1 MSLKDQI
8 KAILQEA
15 EIYRRQG
22 LLEESRSKYKE
33 ATDLIQAN
41 AQLRNREALIQAI
54 GSKVASLDS
63 TTDALDNEDA
73 SPQLSP
79 KAQDLIKKLFS
90 FSEKKDRDEA
100 ALEGAI
106 ALAKFGQFDGALQ
119 EFQTLIERDTHR
131 LVAAK
136 NILRCHFAVN
146 ANEAAVDQLKAWLA
160 GDLFSPEQLTG
171 LKSNVADHLARQ
183 GVEVE
188 LPEIEVSAPAAADD
202 SSAPGDMGM
211 GLNDDDQGEFLDITS
226 IGITMEAGPSQGQM
240 IEFDVNFQSGNML
253 SLIIPSKDEPLI
265 EQLQDGIRLDNIQ
278 YYSPIAIFRGAGVVS
293 SRTQIKNGPKKGD
306 FCLDVK
312 IVNQ

>member
-1 MSLKDQI
+1 MSLKEKI

-22 LLEESRSKYKE
+22 LLEEARLKYRE
-33 ATDLIQAN
+33 ATQLIESN
-41 AQLRNREALIQAI
+41 AQLRNRDALIQAI

-63 TTDALDNEDA
+63 DSDALDNEDA

-106 ALAKFGQFDGALQ
+106 ALAKFGQFDGALE
-119 EFQTLIERDTHR
+119 EFKALIERDTHR

-136 NILRCHFAVN
+136 NILRCHFALN
-146 ANEAAVDQLKAWLA
+146 ANEAAVDQFKEWQA
-160 GDLFSPEQLTG
+160 GDLFSPDQLAG
-171 LKSNVADHLARQ
+171 IRASLEDHLARQ
-183 GVEVE
+183 GVDLE
-188 LPEIEVSAPAAADD
+188 LPEVEMPE
-202 SSAPGDMGM
+202 PGDMGAFS
-211 GLNDDDQGEFLDITS
+211 GASDEDEDDQGEFLDITS
-226 IGITMEAGPSQGQM
+226 IGITMEEGPSKGQM
-240 IEFDVNFQSGNML
+240 VEFDVNFQSGNML
-253 SLIIPSKDEPLI
+253 SLIIPSKDESVI
-265 EQLQDGIRLDNIQ
+265 AQLQDGVRLDNIQ
-278 YYSPIAIFRGAGVVS
+278 YYSPIAIFRGAGVVA

-306 FCLDVK
+306 FCLDIK

>member
-1 MSLKDQI
+1 MNLKDQI

-41 AQLRNREALIQAI
+41 SQLRNREALIQAI

-106 ALAKFGQFDGALQ
+106 ALAKFGQFDGALE
-119 EFQTLIERDTHR
+119 EFKALIDRDTHR

-146 ANEAAVDQLKAWLA
+146 ANEAAVDQLKEWLT

-171 LKSNVADHLARQ
+171 LRANVADHLTRQ
-183 GVEVE
+183 GVEME
-188 LPEIEVSAPAAADD
+188 LPEIELSAPAAADD
-202 SSAPGDMGM
+202 SGALGDMGM
-211 GLNDDDQGEFLDITS
+211 PDDDQGEFLDITS
-226 IGITMEAGPSQGQM
+226 IGITMEEGPSQGQM

-265 EQLQDGIRLDNIQ
+265 EQLQDGVRLDNIQ

>member
-1 MSLKDQI
+1 MSLKEKI

-22 LLEESRSKYKE
+22 LLEEARLKYRE
-33 ATDLIQAN
+33 ATQLIESN
-41 AQLRNREALIQAI
+41 AQLRNRDALIQAI

-63 TTDALDNEDA
+63 DSDAFGNEDA

-106 ALAKFGQFDGALQ
+106 ALAKFGQFDGALE
-119 EFQTLIERDTHR
+119 EFKALIERDTHR

-136 NILRCHFAVN
+136 NILRCHFALN
-146 ANEAAVDQLKAWLA
+146 ANEAAVDQFKEWQA
-160 GDLFSPEQLTG
+160 GDLFSPDQLAG
-171 LKSNVADHLARQ
+171 IRASLEDHLARQ
-183 GVEVE
+183 GVDLE
-188 LPEIEVSAPAAADD
+188 LPEVEMPE
-202 SSAPGDMGM
+202 PGDMGAFS
-211 GLNDDDQGEFLDITS
+211 GASDEDEDDQGEFLDITS
-226 IGITMEAGPSQGQM
+226 IGITMEEGPSKGQM
-240 IEFDVNFQSGNML
+240 VEFDVNFQSGNML
-253 SLIIPSKDEPLI
+253 SLIIPSKDESVI
-265 EQLQDGIRLDNIQ
+265 AQLQDGVRLDNIQ
-278 YYSPIAIFRGAGVVS
+278 YYSPIAIFRGAGVVA

-306 FCLDVK
+306 FCLDIK

>member
-22 LLEESRSKYKE
+22 LLEEARSKYKE

-41 AQLRNREALIQAI
+41 EQLRNRDALIQAI

-63 TTDALDNEDA
+63 TSDALDKEEA

-119 EFQTLIERDTHR
+119 EFKTLIERDTHR

-146 ANEAAVDQLKAWLA
+146 ANEAAVDQLKEWQS

-171 LKSNVADHLARQ
+171 LRASVADHLARQ
-183 GVEVE
+183 GVEME
-188 LPEIEVSAPAAADD
+188 LPEIESAAPAAEGDF
-202 SSAPGDMGM
+202 SAPGDMGM
-211 GLNDDDQGEFLDITS
+211 GDDDQGEFLDITS
-226 IGITMEAGPSQGQM
+226 IGITMEAGPSKGQM
-240 IEFDVNFQSGNML
+240 VEFDVNFQSGNML

-265 EQLQDGIRLDNIQ
+265 AQLQDGVRLDNIQ
-278 YYSPIAIFRGAGVVS
+278 YYSPIAIFKGAGVVA

>member
-22 LLEESRSKYKE
+22 LLEESRFKYKE

-41 AQLRNREALIQAI
+41 EQLRNRDALIQAI

-63 TTDALDNEDA
+63 TTDALDNEEA

-119 EFQTLIERDTHR
+119 EFKALIDRDTHR

-146 ANEAAVDQLKAWLA
+146 ANEAAVDQLKEWIGA
-160 GDLFSPEQLTG
+160 DLFSPEQLNG
-171 LKSNVADHLARQ
+171 LKASVADHLSRQ
-183 GVEVE
+183 GVEME
-188 LPEIEVSAPAAADD
+188 LPEIEASVPAGGEEVSAFDD
-202 SSAPGDMGM
+202 TGAG
-211 GLNDDDQGEFLDITS
+211 NDDQGEFLDITS
-226 IGITMEAGPSQGQM
+226 IGITMEEGASQGQM
-240 IEFDVNFQSGNML
+240 VEFDVNFQSGNML

-265 EQLQDGIRLDNIQ
+265 AQLQDGVRLDNIQ
-278 YYSPIAIFRGAGVVS
+278 YYSPIAIFRGAGVVA

>member
-22 LLEESRSKYKE
+22 LLEEARSKYKE

-41 AQLRNREALIQAI
+41 EQLRNRDALIQAI
-54 GSKVASLDS
+54 GSKVASMDS
-63 TTDALDNEDA
+63 TTDALDNEEA

-106 ALAKFGQFDGALQ
+106 ALAKFGQFDGALE
-119 EFQTLIERDTHR
+119 EFKTLIERDTHR

-146 ANEAAVDQLKAWLA
+146 ANEAAVDQLKEWQS
-160 GDLFSPEQLTG
+160 GELFSHDQLTG
-171 LKSNVADHLARQ
+171 LKASVADHLARQ
-183 GVEVE
+183 GVEMQ
-188 LPEIEVSAPAAADD
+188 LPEIEVSAPATA
-202 SSAPGDMGM
+202 GDFSPPEDEGM
-211 GLNDDDQGEFLDITS
+211 GDDDQGEFLDITS
-226 IGITMEAGPSQGQM
+226 IGITMEEGPSKGQM
-240 IEFDVNFQSGNML
+240 VEFDVNFQSGNML

-265 EQLQDGIRLDNIQ
+265 AQLQDGVRLDNIQ
-278 YYSPIAIFRGAGVVS
+278 YYSPIAIFRGAGVVA

>member
-22 LLEESRSKYKE
+22 LLEEARSKYKE
-33 ATDLIQAN
+33 ATDLIQTN
-41 AQLRNREALIQAI
+41 EQLRNRDALIQAI

-63 TTDALDNEDA
+63 TTDALDNEEA

-119 EFQTLIERDTHR
+119 EFKALIERDTHR

-146 ANEAAVDQLKAWLA
+146 ANEAAVNQLKEWQT

-171 LKSNVADHLARQ
+171 LRASVADHLTRQ
-183 GVEVE
+183 GVEME
-188 LPEIEVSAPAAADD
+188 LPEIENVAPAAEGDF
-202 SSAPGDMGM
+202 SASGDMGM
-211 GLNDDDQGEFLDITS
+211 GDDDQGEFLDITS
-226 IGITMEAGPSQGQM
+226 IGITMEDGPSKGQM
-240 IEFDVNFQSGNML
+240 VEFDVNFQSGNML

-265 EQLQDGIRLDNIQ
+265 AQLQDGVRLDNIQ
-278 YYSPIAIFRGAGVVS
+278 YYSPIAIFKGAGVVA